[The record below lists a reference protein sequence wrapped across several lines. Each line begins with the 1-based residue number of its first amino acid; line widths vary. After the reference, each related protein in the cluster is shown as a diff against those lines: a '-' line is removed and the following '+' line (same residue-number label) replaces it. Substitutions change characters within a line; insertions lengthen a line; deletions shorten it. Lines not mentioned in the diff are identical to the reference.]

1 VRVSQRLG
9 SRVRGAARRAAGV
22 ARARSLAARGAAE
35 ARLPG
40 ARSRCDAFVADDPEA
55 AERPF
60 GELLG
65 AIDTPLEGARL
76 ARAVIALRAS
86 GRLDARLAAAALI
99 DLASDSRELIG
110 ASLLQAVAVRAVA
123 AQTPASSS
131 PLEVVSG
138 SS

>member
-1 VRVSQRLG
+1 
-9 SRVRGAARRAAGV
+9 
-22 ARARSLAARGAAE
+22 
-35 ARLPG
+35 
-40 ARSRCDAFVADDPEA
+40 
-55 AERPF
+55 
-60 GELLG
+60 
-65 AIDTPLEGARL
+65 
-76 ARAVIALRAS
+76 VIALRAS

>member
-1 VRVSQRLG
+1 LPELDLSLHAELPKLRSPACDRV
-9 SRVRGAARRAAGV
+9 
-22 ARARSLAARGAAE
+22 
-35 ARLPG
+35 
-40 ARSRCDAFVADDPEA
+40 CDAFVADDPEA
-55 AERPF
+55 AEGPF

-65 AIDTPLEGARL
+65 AIDTPLERARL
-76 ARAVIALRAS
+76 GRAVIALRAS
-86 GRLDARLAAAALI
+86 GRLDARLAAAALF

-110 ASLLQAVAVRAVA
+110 ASLLHAVAVRAVA